1 MVRDLPLL
9 SGKKSSVGMEAPKG
23 ESKAEWF
30 YHYLIPNYWKEIE
43 IEIEGE
49 IEIEIEGEGR

>member
-1 MVRDLPLL
+1 M

-49 IEIEIEGEGR
+49 IEIEIEIEEMER